1 MALDKG
7 GLDYTIKVTDESPET
22 LQQFRENLRLVKAE
36 WRSLKEELRSSSRGR
51 SALADE
57 LDRTAVAAK
66 KAAQEIARQAIAER
80 NAARDVGRRARAV
93 EDANKAFDKKIRA
106 EELARRTAE
115 RSFATERKLASEIL
129 QRQRAEEAITK
140 TLEKRQRAEAIIA
153 AARARNIQL
162 TDKEAKSLGLLSAE
176 QERLLKAKERLA
188 AVKGAADPELQRINA
203 ETEAL
208 RRQNKVR
215 QEALTQAALAAKGLT
230 PTGTAQAPK
239 DTGIK
244 GRIKDLLGLNQA
256 MDDADRK
263 ATRTGFT
270 FRRLFGIFAAF
281 TVVREAARSFRDLV
295 VEMVRANA
303 EVERATLG
311 LTAQIGAVADI
322 RDAQGELVG
331 VAERFA
337 IAEKEARKQV
347 QLLRIDALQAG
358 VAFEGLLEA
367 FTEAIGPG
375 LQAGFDLDQIRA
387 FTKQISVA
395 AKTIGVT
402 GTQLAE
408 EVRSILSGNINPRN
422 TRVAQ
427 ALGITNED
435 IRQAKEAGTLFDFLT
450 QKFEIYTV
458 AAARAADTWDGLV
471 IKFKDG
477 MKLIIASGG
486 IKFFT
491 ALKSLLSEVVRG
503 FVTLNKETGQIDLN
517 PALVQVVETIGE
529 GLTFAVQEAK
539 ELIEQVSSEDILN
552 IARGFSLLLKVA
564 ASTLGELIQGAAS
577 GLSFIS
583 TVFQSIFDGFKN
595 ITGIELFD
603 NAGLRATLQI
613 IGAIAAMVLAIQLV
627 WVAVI
632 PIVKAANLA
641 LTGVWL
647 TVKLIT
653 ISAKLGAASF
663 VALRTA
669 IVASG
674 AAMSAMAVTALA
686 LVAALTA
693 IGLVVTQLTG
703 LLDLQNTA
711 IGTFGGD
718 LILRLQAFGKRF
730 RDEIELGAAPAAELY
745 RQRLDEI
752 NKVLRS
758 NIASQESFGDAF
770 DKMWDKIT
778 NKTGKAVKQIVGDIQ
793 GVLTNVDPTG
803 TILAQSE
810 AIKELRDK
818 IKQLTDDAKRA
829 RDDARGAIAAIGLP
843 PQVAQQQQTFTKA
856 IVDGLRETNKLKAEA
871 ATTARLILERE
882 RKLVEFQ
889 NMLLEGSVEYKA
901 VEAEIAAL
909 NGRQAEIMDNIRK
922 AKGLILDIAAAELEA
937 QTQITNEELRRQNA
951 LDGIEAA
958 HARNIRIFELEG
970 NARGFAIEQA
980 KKELE
985 IQQQNNSEFES
996 SMQLALTANKQQIDA
1011 LTQQRDLL
1019 LEKQALEGLSPNET
1033 EALETA
1039 TATVDSL
1046 EDQKTLLEQQ
1056 LEVQRQIKAEETERL
1071 RNNLQLQEII
1081 AEAPIGAGIVE
1092 GLKQAFDEVSDGFK
1106 TTVEIMKGT
1115 VASFASFISQSIVS
1129 AFDPTDDTTIE
1140 ERFARFLQGLATQI
1154 LTTLITLAVTAIALN
1169 AASGGLLGPLLQGFA
1184 VTRGANL
1191 GGMVGAIGRHEGGR
1205 AGRDHRRRGVFARAS
1220 GYAGGGRPG
1229 RRKEHGV
1236 YRPSGL
1242 HPRDTVPIWADPS
1255 EWIIRGAS
1263 VLKAGADAIERINLG
1278 QFDPSALRNAVGL
1291 DSFRRTVQF
1300 AAQGPGF
1307 ASGGPAAAAQA
1318 AEQASLASASQ
1329 DNNRL
1334 LGAFISANDEQT
1346 ERMLRGGRNGM
1357 LRVLADNG
1365 IRPNSR

>member
-1 MALDKG
+1 MAVDKG

-22 LQQFRENLRLVKAE
+22 LQHFRENLRLVKAE

-51 SALADE
+51 SALANE
-57 LDRTAVAAK
+57 LDKTAVAAK

-80 NAARDVGRRARAV
+80 NAARDIGRRARAV

-129 QRQRAEEAITK
+129 QRQKAEEAITK
-140 TLEKRQRAEAIIA
+140 TLDKRQRAEAIIA

-162 TDKEAKSLGLLSAE
+162 TDKEAKSLGLLSVE

-188 AVKGAADPELQRINA
+188 AVRGAADPELQRINA

-215 QEALTQAALAAKGLT
+215 QDALTQTALAAKGLDSKGVPLAT
-230 PTGTAQAPK
+230 Q
-239 DTGIK
+239 DVGIK
-244 GRIKDLLGLNQA
+244 ARIKDLLGLNQA
-256 MDDADRK
+256 MDDADKK

-270 FRRLFGIFAAF
+270 FRRLFGVFAAF
-281 TVVREAARSFRDLV
+281 ALVRQAAFAFRDLTV
-295 VEMVRANA
+295 GMIRSNA
-303 EVERATLG
+303 EIERATVG
-311 LTAQIGAVADI
+311 LAAQIGAVAEI
-322 RDAQGELVG
+322 RDAQGELVD
-331 VAERFA
+331 VADRFT
-337 IAEKEARKQV
+337 IAQGEARRQV
-347 QLLRIDALQAG
+347 QLLRIDALSAG
-358 VAFEGLLEA
+358 LAFQGLLDSFQQA
-367 FTEAIGPG
+367 LGPG
-375 LQAGFDLDQIRA
+375 LQSGFEVDQVRE
-387 FTKQISVA
+387 FSKQIAIA
-395 AKTIGVT
+395 AKTIGIT
-402 GTQLAE
+402 GDQLAE
-408 EVRSILSGNINPRN
+408 EVRSILSGNISRE
-422 TRVAQ
+422 TRVAA
-427 ALGITNED
+427 ALGIRPAD
-435 IRQAKEAGTLFDFLT
+435 IRAAKETGTLFEFLT
-450 QKFEIYTV
+450 QRFEIYNV
-458 AAARAADTWDGLV
+458 AAATAANTFDGLATR
-471 IKFKDG
+471 FKEG
-477 MKLIIASGG
+477 LKLILAAGG

-491 ALKSLLSEVVRG
+491 ALKGLLADVVKG
-503 FVTLNKETGQIDLN
+503 FVTLNKETEQIDLN
-517 PALVQVVETIGE
+517 PSLVQVVETIAE
-529 GLTFAVQEAK
+529 GLTFAVAEAK
-539 ELIEQVSSEDILN
+539 ELIEEVSSADILN
-552 IARGFSLLLKVA
+552 IARGFSLLLTTA
-564 ASTLGELIQGAAS
+564 ASVIGELIQGAAE

-583 TVFQSIFDGFKN
+583 TVFQVIFDTFKD
-595 ITGIELFD
+595 ITGVELFN
-603 NAGLRATLQI
+603 NAGLRETLQL
-613 IGAIAAMVLAIQLV
+613 IGFIAAVVLSLQLV
-627 WVAVI
+627 WVALI
-632 PIVKAANLA
+632 PLIKAANLA

-647 TVKLIT
+647 STKLIVVA
-653 ISAKLGAASF
+653 AKLGAASF

-669 IVASG
+669 VVASG
-674 AAMSAMAVTALA
+674 AAMSSLAITSLA

-711 IGTFGGD
+711 VGTFGGD

-745 RQRLDEI
+745 RQRLNEI
-752 NKVLRS
+752 NKVLKS
-758 NIASQESFGDAF
+758 NIETQETFGEAF

-793 GVLTNVDPTG
+793 SVLTNVDPTG

-856 IVDGLRETNKLKAEA
+856 IIDGLRETNKLKVEA

-882 RKLVEFQ
+882 QKLVEFQ
-889 NMLLEGSVEYKA
+889 NMLLEGSAEYKA

-958 HARNIRIFELEG
+958 HARNIRVFELEG
-970 NARGFAIEQA
+970 NARGLVIEQA

-1019 LEKQALEGLSPNET
+1019 LEKQALEGLSPTET

-1056 LEVQRQIKAEETERL
+1056 LEIQRQIKAEETERL

-1184 VTRGANL
+1184 ITRGANL

-1205 AGRDHRRRGVFARAS
+1205 AGRDHRRRGIFARAS
-1220 GYAGGGRPG
+1220 GYAGGGRPS

-1263 VLKAGADAIERINLG
+1263 VLKAGADAMERINLG
-1278 QFDPSALRNAVGL
+1278 QFDPTALRSAVGL

-1307 ASGGPAAAAQA
+1307 ASGGPAAAAAQA
-1318 AEQASLASASQ
+1318 AEQASLASVSQ
-1329 DNNRL
+1329 DSSRVV
-1334 LGAFISANDEQT
+1334 GAFISASDEQT